1 MRAKSSA
8 RFVQLLIIIGLLT
21 LTTIVA
27 TGSVAAQTGP
37 SVATDSVSIDGS
49 TVTINTGDTAAV
61 AVEPTGAYTAT
72 EPSDNGVVSDDGIV
86 WNRPPQTVS
95 FTLTPPSD
103 ATQGDSTVLTVTG
116 TESIDYTLT
125 VASQSANYT
134 VSDLSPQSANIT
146 VDDQIDISATIE
158 NVGGATGE
166 QDIALEIGNN
176 TEPKATSPLTL
187 VSGATETVTFED
199 VSVSQSGNVTYTVT
213 SANDSAAGTLTIEE
227 SSSTTPSDLLVEGT
241 VEKSGSTVTVN
252 HSDANAL
259 AVDNFDPSDTTIS
272 ELSGNGQSQPSG
284 AIWNG
289 PSGDTV
295 SFTLTP
301 PDSASVGDTIEFD
314 VTTDTTETVSVEIV
328 EEPAVE
334 APTGVSQDVA
344 EAVADDNGEFSPAS
358 IALAIS
364 SAAENGRVDG
374 VEVGPADFA
383 LIISSNS
390 S

>member
-1 MRAKSSA
+1 MSDTRTKLNATFLSVLMVLSVLA
-8 RFVQLLIIIGLLT
+8 IGF
-21 LTTIVA
+21 A
-27 TGSVAAQTGP
+27 APAAAQEA
-37 SVATDSVSIDGS
+37 SVEENEVAIDGS
-49 TVTINTGDTAAV
+49 TITINHGGASAV
-61 AVEPTGAYTAT
+61 AI
-72 EPSDNGVVSDDGIV
+72 DGL
-86 WNRPPQTVS
+86 N
-95 FTLTPPSD
+95 
-103 ATQGDSTVLTVTG
+103 
-116 TESIDYTLT
+116 
-125 VASQSANYT
+125 
-134 VSDLSPQSANIT
+134 
-146 VDDQIDISATIE
+146 
-158 NVGGATGE
+158 
-166 QDIALEIGNN
+166 
-176 TEPKATSPLTL
+176 
-187 VSGATETVTFED
+187 
-199 VSVSQSGNVTYTVT
+199 
-213 SANDSAAGTLTIEE
+213 
-227 SSSTTPSDLLVEGT
+227 
-241 VEKSGSTVTVN
+241 
-252 HSDANAL
+252 
-259 AVDNFDPSDTTIS
+259 PSDTTVD